1 MSATNC
7 SKPKRTTSINYSKPK
22 RTGPAVLR
30 SSSTPAILAWR
41 KHLSGFLPFFG
52 YIATSSC
59 CSLHTLTSHP
69 AQVCEQQQRQV
80 RAEVPA
86 GDLGQDRQDHQELP
100 QLCHGSSRGRADD
113 RLN

>member
-1 MSATNC
+1 MLQ
-7 SKPKRTTSINYSKPK
+7 KKRTA
-22 RTGPAVLR
+22 PAVLR

-86 GDLGQDRQDHQELP
+86 GDLGKDMQDHQELP
-100 QLCHGSSRGRADD
+100 QLRHGASGGRADD
-113 RLN
+113 RLTSQDHLTLGDLN

>member
-1 MSATNC
+1 MA
-7 SKPKRTTSINYSKPK
+7 
-22 RTGPAVLR
+22 PAVLR
-30 SSSTPAILAWR
+30 SSSIPAILAWR
-41 KHLSGFLPFFG
+41 KHLSGFLWIHYHLLFLFC
-52 YIATSSC
+52 S
-59 CSLHTLTSHP
+59 SLHTLPSHP

-100 QLCHGSSRGRADD
+100 QLRHGASGGRADD